1 MTLVC
6 TLPFALSR
14 FQHYT
19 ICKIL
24 KIFEMQ
30 YVTALRFRKCFLWGS
45 FFYKPACPAG
55 RYFAPTGQE
64 QNEKLFKFSWHYT
77 FNILLFCKA
86 RLSFLLQIFHL
97 RFIPLFHHSFLLD
110 NIESIHHFA
119 MRSALCALPFALKF
133 PFIIHN
139 LPAGRQVQN
148 S

>member
-77 FNILLFCKA
+77 FNILLFCKSPA
-86 RLSFLLQIFHL
+86 FVLATNISPQIHSIIPSLLFIGQHRINTPL
-97 RFIPLFHHSFLLD
+97 RYALCSL
-110 NIESIHHFA
+110 
-119 MRSALCALPFALKF
+119 RSALRSQ
-133 PFIIHN
+133 ISIHN
-139 LPAGRQVQN
+139 